1 MHTLAWIAWVS
12 MVMTVALSTSNPLYL
27 AVVLLAVVLVGVVA
41 PKTGQAVAG
50 FRALLVFGS
59 VMLLISLAIA
69 MINGS
74 YGEHVLFH
82 VPGPDAPSWL
92 GGLAFGGPVTAE
104 ALVAAA
110 IRGFSILCVLLAFG
124 VFNGAVSPYR
134 ALRTTPAALFHAGLV
149 VTVGLTL
156 LPASVDDVRRLREMR
171 ALRGAPSGWSSLP
184 GLIVPAVIGGLERS
198 MRLAEAMEARGFAAA
213 PANSGWPRLVG
224 ALSAPLLLGAAGCW
238 YYYAELRWLG
248 AVLGIVGFAAL
259 ATWVVAAARG
269 RHTTS
274 LRSEPLGRLDQAL
287 IALSLGVIVA
297 VSGGRAAGLVD
308 LGYNPFAG
316 LEAPPFSLAGGLI
329 ALACAWPACV
339 ILISP
344 GGRTATEPPAMTFD
358 GEAVPL

>member
-1 MHTLAWIAWVS
+1 
-12 MVMTVALSTSNPLYL
+12 
-27 AVVLLAVVLVGVVA
+27 
-41 PKTGQAVAG
+41 
-50 FRALLVFGS
+50 
-59 VMLLISLAIA
+59 
-69 MINGS
+69 
-74 YGEHVLFH
+74 
-82 VPGPDAPSWL
+82 
-92 GGLAFGGPVTAE
+92 
-104 ALVAAA
+104 
-110 IRGFSILCVLLAFG
+110 
-124 VFNGAVSPYR
+124 
-134 ALRTTPAALFHAGLV
+134 
-149 VTVGLTL
+149 
-156 LPASVDDVRRLREMR
+156 
-171 ALRGAPSGWSSLP
+171 
-184 GLIVPAVIGGLERS
+184 
-198 MRLAEAMEARGFAAA
+198 MEARGFAAA

-248 AVLGIVGFAAL
+248 AVLGIVGFGAL
-259 ATWVVAAARG
+259 ATWVVSAARG

-274 LRSEPLGRLDQAL
+274 LRSEPLGRLDRAL

-316 LEAPPFSLAGGLI
+316 LEAPAFSLTEGLI